1 LRQGENALDVIER
14 VKAKLRDL
22 EPGFP
27 EGVKIVT
34 TYDRSELIL
43 RSIENLKGT
52 LLEEMVI
59 VSLVILIFL
68 WHIPSAL
75 IPVLTI
81 PLAVII
87 SFIPMQMMGLTSN
100 IMSLGG
106 IAIAI
111 GAMVDAAIV
120 VIEQTHKKLYAWEQ
134 TGRKEDYQTV
144 VLTAVKEVGGP
155 AFFALLVI
163 VSKNPVHSVLYLIV
177 TFFTFTIHYI
187 LLNAQF
193 LAIVNFIVYMGA
205 IMVLFL
211 FVLMLLNLNEGSV
224 GSKSNLVK
232 MVGVIA
238 GMCLIITLVGSVKA
252 LNTSDPI
259 ILRTQ
264 DLGLVKSLGRV
275 LFSKFL
281 LPFEIS
287 SILLLTAMVGAVLLA
302 KKDIKHI

>member
-1 LRQGENALDVIER
+1 M
-14 VKAKLRDL
+14 
-22 EPGFP
+22 
-27 EGVKIVT
+27 
-34 TYDRSELIL
+34 
-43 RSIENLKGT
+43 SI
-52 LLEEMVI
+52 
-59 VSLVILIFL
+59 SLFYFIAFL
-68 WHIPSAL
+68 SI
-75 IPVLTI
+75 
-81 PLAVII
+81 
-87 SFIPMQMMGLTSN
+87 
-100 IMSLGG
+100 
-106 IAIAI
+106 
-111 GAMVDAAIV
+111 
-120 VIEQTHKKLYAWEQ
+120 
-134 TGRKEDYQTV
+134 
-144 VLTAVKEVGGP
+144 
-155 AFFALLVI
+155 FFALLVI

-287 SILLLTAMVGAVLLA
+287 SLLLLTAMVGAVLLA